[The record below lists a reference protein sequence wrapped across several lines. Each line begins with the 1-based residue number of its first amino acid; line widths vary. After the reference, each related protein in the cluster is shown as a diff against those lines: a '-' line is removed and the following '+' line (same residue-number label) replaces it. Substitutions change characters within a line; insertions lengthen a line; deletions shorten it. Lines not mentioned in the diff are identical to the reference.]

1 MGWCALCIHPSILIL
16 ETPKPNLNC
25 QLARFEVSLFSD
37 HKSIFAQISWI
48 FSLLGEASLHLSLSR
63 FHVTLLRTSLVNNET
78 NISQKLPT
86 LASFFS
92 SGYWQAIVD
101 VKSRT
106 CGVKL
111 EREVWQGAPDCLV
124 QTGLFVQTFVSFDF
138 NIDFRWGEL
147 DKETVQ
153 ERLNFDLVTRKLL
166 ACLEPV
172 VMAEQ
177 VPSKHLNWNH
187 WNAQE
192 FCVAFFKMDSKLGE
206 ERPGGRVVAART
218 KKQVSLKFIMTNL
231 L

>member
-48 FSLLGEASLHLSLSR
+48 FSLLGEASLHLSLLR
-63 FHVTLLRTSLVNNET
+63 FHVTLLRTSLLNEKDV
-78 NISQKLPT
+78 SRKLPT

-124 QTGLFVQTFVSFDF
+124 QTGLFVQ
-138 NIDFRWGEL
+138 I
-147 DKETVQ
+147 
-153 ERLNFDLVTRKLL
+153 
-166 ACLEPV
+166 
-172 VMAEQ
+172 
-177 VPSKHLNWNH
+177 
-187 WNAQE
+187 
-192 FCVAFFKMDSKLGE
+192 FCVLTLTSDGASL
-206 ERPGGRVVAART
+206 T
-218 KKQVSLKFIMTNL
+218 KRQCKSASTLIWLQENCWPALSLLWWQNRCHPNI
-231 L
+231 